1 MANTPVTDRWPEIK
15 QAAEQGVPFDKL
27 SEEYQIKRRTI
38 DKRAER
44 EKWLTPQFIINR
56 ASKLSRN
63 VAGGTSSGPLPLQ
76 KKECDNDKVAG
87 LVLQTWDERA
97 SAVRQLAWSIGQSS
111 LRGLDKTGIPVKDA
125 GDVAKLIKVMREAT
139 GQFQDQPL
147 VQMAVFNGANSGF
160 DAETVKSDTVIMED
174 GAEYET
180 EM

>member
-1 MANTPVTDRWPEIK
+1 MAENVG
-15 QAAEQGVPFDKL
+15 QGAL
-27 SEEYQIKRRTI
+27 S
-38 DKRAER
+38 
-44 EKWLTPQFIINR
+44 P
-56 ASKLSRN
+56 S
-63 VAGGTSSGPLPLQ
+63 LPLQ
-76 KKECDNDKVAG
+76 KREADNNIPAD

-97 SAVRQLAWSIGQSS
+97 SVVRNLAWSIGQSS

-160 DAETVKSDTVIMED
+160 DVETVQSDTVIMED
-174 GAEYET
+174 DDSSL